1 MTTLK
6 ATNDPEYRAMQRMLK
21 AQEVQCWRGCGRLAT
36 SPDHHPPPAPHT
48 HIRSSGCCTLH
59 PSCLKCQKQQG
70 AAITNQRRSS
80 GYTW

>member
-36 SPDHHPPPAPHT
+36 SPDPPPPPPPHPPPPPGG
-48 HIRSSGCCTLH
+48 GC
-59 PSCLKCQKQQG
+59 
-70 AAITNQRRSS
+70 
-80 GYTW
+80 